1 MDTLGIE
8 PRASRMLSGC
18 DTTTPRARDSE
29 VFAQIAA
36 LPRAVARQLRGGGA
50 NLQSKS
56 SGSSALHAAVE
67 AIARI
72 WAWRSLV
79 WHVEVLTA

>member
-1 MDTLGIE
+1 MRSEMLQRSAAESAQLEHNMMDTLGIE

-29 VFAQIAA
+29 VFAQIVE
-36 LPRAVARQLRGGGA
+36 LPHAVARQLRGGRA

-56 SGSSALHAAVE
+56 SSS
-67 AIARI
+67 
-72 WAWRSLV
+72 
-79 WHVEVLTA
+79 